1 MNEFKKEV
9 LKKHIDKT
17 LENLKKNNMQPF
29 YVETKEEALVLA
41 KTLIKEGDTVSAG
54 GSTTLDEIGIR
65 NYLRAGENFNFLD
78 RSKAGIT
85 REEAE
90 KLERLT
96 FSSDVFFASSN
107 AITEE
112 GELYNVDGYGNRV
125 SAMIFGPKSVVLV
138 VGYNKI
144 VKDRDEAIKR
154 VEEIA
159 APANAVRLN
168 CKTPCAKTG
177 SCMKCKTDARICCSY
192 VFLSQQRIKDRIKV
206 IIVGEV
212 LGY

>member
-1 MNEFKKEV
+1 MNDYKKEII
-9 LKKHIDKT
+9 KKHIDKT
-17 LENLKKNNMQPF
+17 FENLRKNNMQGF
-29 YVETKEEALVLA
+29 YVDTKEEALELA
-41 KTLIKEGDTVSAG
+41 KTFIKAGDTVSAG
-54 GSTTLDEIGIR
+54 GSTTLDETGIR
-65 NYLRAGENFNFLD
+65 DYLRTSDNFKFLD
-78 RSKAGIT
+78 RSMAGIT

-96 FSSDVFFASSN
+96 FSSDVFFAGSN
-107 AITEE
+107 AVTED

-138 VGYNKI
+138 AGYNKI

-159 APANAVRLN
+159 APANAARLG

-177 SCMKCKTDARICCSY
+177 GCMKCKTDARICCSY
-192 VFLSQQRIKDRIKV
+192 VLLSQQRIKDRIKV
-206 IIVGEV
+206 IIVGES
-212 LGY
+212 LGF